1 MNYLYFFLLG
11 IALFGLNSCANTGTP
26 TGGLKDEIPPHL
38 LGTLPVDQS
47 INVKGRIVEL
57 YFDEWIEVK
66 SLKQNLQ
73 ITPLSENN
81 YKQRKKSIMI
91 IQLEKNIQ
99 AAEYQH
105 LTQKLA
111 SINYQ
116 YTKVKTQFQEYLVA
130 IGKQEFDIR
139 SIGVLDGVQ
148 DLHRVSDNYKLVSS
162 KWKVQDTIID
172 LGDGVKIG
180 GGHFSAMAG
189 PCSIEGEEQIEETV
203 KHLVKNN
210 VRIMR
215 GGVYKPRSSPYS
227 FRGMGL
233 DGLKL
238 FYKACQAEGIKII
251 TEVMQVSQIE
261 GMLDYVDILQVG
273 ARNAQNFNLL
283 DALGKIDKPVML
295 KRGISGT
302 IDELLQAAEYVFS
315 NGNEKILLC
324 ERGIR
329 SFETS
334 YRNTLDLNAVP
345 ILKDKS
351 HLPVIVDPSH
361 GIGVRKYVEQMSLAG
376 IMAGADGLIVEV
388 HSQPEKAFSD
398 GQQTLSFAE
407 AEVLYK
413 KIEQTIRLRDSF

>member
-1 MNYLYFFLLG
+1 
-11 IALFGLNSCANTGTP
+11 
-26 TGGLKDEIPPHL
+26 
-38 LGTLPVDQS
+38 
-47 INVKGRIVEL
+47 
-57 YFDEWIEVK
+57 
-66 SLKQNLQ
+66 
-73 ITPLSENN
+73 
-81 YKQRKKSIMI
+81 MI
-91 IQLEKNIQ
+91 IQLEKNINKI
-99 AAEYQH
+99 EYQN
-105 LTQKLA
+105 LTHKLA
-111 SINYQ
+111 AINYQ
-116 YTKVKTQFQEYLVA
+116 YTNVQTQFQEYLVA
-130 IGKQEFDIR
+130 IGKGAFDIR
-139 SIGVLDGVQ
+139 EIGVMPGVK

-180 GGHFSAMAG
+180 GGHFAVMAG
-189 PCSIEGEEQIEETV
+189 PCSIEGEKQIEETV

-210 VRIMR
+210 VRVMR

-233 DGLKL
+233 EGLKL
-238 FYKACQAEGIKII
+238 FYQACQENGIKII

-261 GMLDYVDILQVG
+261 GMLDYVDVLQVG

-315 NGNEKILLC
+315 NGNEKIMLC

-329 SFETS
+329 SFEKS

-361 GIGVRKYVEQMSLAG
+361 GIGVRKYVDQMALAG

-398 GQQTLSFAE
+398 GQQTLSFME
-407 AEVLYK
+407 AETLYQ
-413 KIEQTIRLRDSF
+413 KIKQTVSLRSSF